1 MDTALANGQSAVH
14 VTITTARKRQ
24 KHLFCLTR
32 TKPTAAIL
40 NVNKNTITGGVGAHR
55 YLGILACKF
64 ERVVEQVADRRE
76 QRGLIGVNR
85 QFGIDVG
92 NRQCACPTLRLER
105 RADFAFSDKVG
116 KGYELMLCGRSRSS
130 SQIG

>member
-64 ERVVEQVADRRE
+64 ERVVEQVAHGPRE
-76 QRGLIGVNR
+76 PVPVGLKSGVIT
-85 QFGIDVG
+85 QGD
-92 NRQCACPTLRLER
+92 A
-105 RADFAFSDKVG
+105 
-116 KGYELMLCGRSRSS
+116 
-130 SQIG
+130 